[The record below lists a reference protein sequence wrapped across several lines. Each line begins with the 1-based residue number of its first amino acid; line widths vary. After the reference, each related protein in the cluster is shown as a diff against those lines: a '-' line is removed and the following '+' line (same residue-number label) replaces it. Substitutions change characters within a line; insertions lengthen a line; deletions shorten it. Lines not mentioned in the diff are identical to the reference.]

1 MARPVREFGTR
12 DLGGRLERGVAEPF
26 VVDAQG
32 KRVGLHQPPFH
43 GERARAVLQ
52 AGDAAA
58 AGKEMAHVVVGVEAD
73 QVGAQ
78 HAVHELRAPGQ
89 HAERLVVREGDV
101 QKEAHLRLGHRRPH
115 ERRQKHQVVVLDPHH
130 VARARD
136 RDHGIAEP
144 LVHAD
149 ISLPRLLVEVRVLG
163 KAVEKRPQRG
173 VREALV
179 IQRRVV
185 LFQMYRHAGALGQRR
200 VHAHRHGRV
209 ALPGVFRPSDPEV
222 SRPLVQRPQGGGQPA
237 GAACHGDLARLVD
250 VHAVGQPVR
259 DDDLAAGRRAARQ
272 GLSLRG
278 RARAASGCRTF
289 GRGPFACR
297 RSAHGSTF
305 ARFARPPL

>member
-1 MARPVREFGTR
+1 
-12 DLGGRLERGVAEPF
+12 
-26 VVDAQG
+26 
-32 KRVGLHQPPFH
+32 
-43 GERARAVLQ
+43 
-52 AGDAAA
+52 
-58 AGKEMAHVVVGVEAD
+58 MAHVVVGVEAD

-78 HAVHELRAPGQ
+78 HAASTAPRARAACGTSRSQGRGCAKRSPPAPRAPPPARAK
-89 HAERLVVREGDV
+89 AEASGGSPGPTPRRPG
-101 QKEAHLRLGHRRPH
+101 ARPRPRHRRT
-115 ERRQKHQVVVLDPHH
+115 
-130 VARARD
+130 ARSRG
-136 RDHGIAEP
+136 RW
-144 LVHAD
+144 
-149 ISLPRLLVEVRVLG
+149 SLPRLLVEVRVLG

-185 LFQMYRHAGALGQRR
+185 
-200 VHAHRHGRV
+200 
-209 ALPGVFRPSDPEV
+209 ALPDVSACRRARPAPRPCAPPRPRRAPRRSSADPIQRFPDRSCNGPKAVASPPALRVMGV
-222 SRPLVQRPQGGGQPA
+222 
-237 GAACHGDLARLVD
+237 LARLVD